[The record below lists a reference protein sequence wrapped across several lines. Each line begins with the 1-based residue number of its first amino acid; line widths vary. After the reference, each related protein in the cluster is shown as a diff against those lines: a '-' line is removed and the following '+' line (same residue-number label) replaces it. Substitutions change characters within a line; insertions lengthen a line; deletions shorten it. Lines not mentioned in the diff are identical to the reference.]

1 MDEIHA
7 PPASSAPTGE
17 TRRAT
22 NGVSP
27 VEGSLVPAATEYGDR
42 GQDSPWTEGVGNRS
56 WRHELPR
63 WLATLNPGRT
73 QREYEKAVSY
83 FFDTP
88 GVPQTLSELSFDLLL
103 AYRGALALRATAHQ
117 DVQPLRRSPSQ
128 ADQSRLSAGKVRQI
142 EGDIGDDSSTY
153 PAADVDDQP
162 VRPTP
167 LSPATVNVRL
177 TALRQFLVTCHLFG
191 SLTHL
196 TPDQIRTAL
205 KRLQVERRRPYQ
217 VLAEPE
223 WEQFLAA
230 AWAPQRD
237 QHAPASTATTAST
250 GGDPDSRATASQVAN
265 TRGTAASARRIRTRA
280 GLTGERTA
288 RRDHAL
294 LSLALATGLRSIE
307 LASLDVGDLVR
318 EWHAG
323 QEEWWLVLPDAKTKG
338 QHGGRVLPLTPS
350 LVTSLVDYIEST
362 GRHWERSADRG
373 TPLFLSGAASW
384 EMKPPIDAHDGERRQ
399 GRRSTARRDRRLSV
413 NHIRDI
419 VDRVETQWTAE
430 QGADEAGDTGRV
442 GTGGGERIISPHS
455 LRHST
460 AIALLEGNSQ
470 SGRPPASVEHVR
482 GWLGHLDIRTTQG
495 YLSHLEARKH
505 RRPFALNPE
514 PEGALRPRIDADD
527 AQLSV
532 VSPPASP
539 TSSEW
544 SGAAREVENE
554 QE

>member
-1 MDEIHA
+1 MGNNRKPGDDSEA
-7 PPASSAPTGE
+7 PYEAYGVETADTAQSFAVIPT
-17 TRRAT
+17 
-22 NGVSP
+22 
-27 VEGSLVPAATEYGDR
+27 ATEQQEQCGDER
-42 GQDSPWTEGVGNRS
+42 WTGDARSHS
-56 WRHELPR
+56 WRRDLPR

-88 GVPQTLSELSFDLLL
+88 GVPQALNALSFDLLL

-117 DVQPLRRSPSQ
+117 DAQPSFQTSPSAERQ
-128 ADQSRLSAGKVRQI
+128 RLTEGRVRQL
-142 EGDIGDDSSTY
+142 EGSNHTDPDAESVD
-153 PAADVDDQP
+153 ADGEQRLP
-162 VRPTP
+162 PGP

-177 TALRQFLVTCHLFG
+177 TALRQFLVTCHTFG
-191 SLTHL
+191 RLSHL

-223 WEQFLAA
+223 WERFLAA
-230 AWAPQRD
+230 AWMPQPG
-237 QHAPASTATTAST
+237 QGSASSETPAAAAENTSSAE
-250 GGDPDSRATASQVAN
+250 PVATAGSDAPP
-265 TRGTAASARRIRTRA
+265 RTKSRA

-318 EWHAG
+318 EWHSG

-338 QHGGRVLPLTPS
+338 QHGGRVLPLTPP
-350 LVTSLVDYIEST
+350 LVATLLDYIRAT
-362 GRHWERSADRG
+362 GRHWERPADRA

-384 EMKPPIDAHDGERRQ
+384 EMKKTLPERVDERR
-399 GRRSTARRDRRLSV
+399 SARRFSVPRVRRLSV
-413 NHIRDI
+413 NQIRDI
-419 VDRVETQWTAE
+419 VDRVETQWASQQTPLEEDSAA
-430 QGADEAGDTGRV
+430 QAGDGR
-442 GTGGGERIISPHS
+442 RISPHS

-460 AIALLEGNSQ
+460 AIALLEGNQ
-470 SGRPPASVEHVR
+470 QMGRPPASVEHVR

-514 PEGALRPRIDADD
+514 PQSPILPPSANADK
-527 AQLSV
+527 
-532 VSPPASP
+532 
-539 TSSEW
+539 
-544 SGAAREVENE
+544 RE
-554 QE
+554 